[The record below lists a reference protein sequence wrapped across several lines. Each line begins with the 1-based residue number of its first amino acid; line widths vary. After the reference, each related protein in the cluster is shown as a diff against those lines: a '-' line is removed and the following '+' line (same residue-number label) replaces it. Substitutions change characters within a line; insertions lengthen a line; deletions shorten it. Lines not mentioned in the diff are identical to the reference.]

1 MALMRSL
8 TATFVLLAAMLVGL
22 GGGFLAP
29 ATFDTNLILWP
40 AIFAQ
45 TLAAVGGLRPDW
57 LTDPTKR
64 SEALRLLMV
73 HHAAATIP
81 YLVAWFFLPDAVK
94 ATPLAIGLIWLAI
107 VPTAAGLPAYA
118 TAARTAPSTIT
129 AFALLAYLCGLIITP
144 VLALV
149 IFGGGTDI
157 GRLITAM
164 LIGLIVPAT
173 LGIIFGRLIRRVPAQ
188 IRTAI
193 VAVSMTITTY
203 VFGSAI
209 NSALTGGT
217 VSAGV
222 IVLALLAGAS
232 RVPLSVLLGVLFVGR
247 SRALRP
253 AAALAAGYKND
264 ALAASTALQVAGPLA
279 VVPALG
285 SLLCEMALML
295 AASLVT
301 GRRLIRGGEAPPRPA
316 SA

>member
-1 MALMRSL
+1 MSLVKSL
-8 TATFVLLAAMLVGL
+8 TATFVLLAAMILGL
-22 GGGFLAP
+22 GGGLIAP
-29 ATFDTNLILWP
+29 ARFDTNLVLWP

-57 LTDPTKR
+57 LTEPAKR
-64 SEALRLLMV
+64 SEAVRLLLV
-73 HHAAATIP
+73 HHAAATVP
-81 YLVAWFFLPDAVK
+81 YLIAWFFLPDSMK
-94 ATPLAIGLIWLAI
+94 STPLAIGLIWLAI

-129 AFALLAYLCGLIITP
+129 AFALLAYLCGLVITP

-157 GRLITAM
+157 GRLITSM
-164 LIGLIVPAT
+164 LVGLIIPAT

-209 NSALTGGT
+209 NEALTGGV

-222 IVLALLAGAS
+222 VLVALLAGAS
-232 RVPLSVLLGVLFVGR
+232 RVPLSVALGLLFIGR
-247 SRALRP
+247 RRDLRP

-285 SLLCEMALML
+285 SLLCEMGLML
-295 AASLVT
+295 AAAIVT
-301 GRRLIRGGEAPPRPA
+301 GHRLAPRDEAPPETA
-316 SA
+316 

>member
-1 MALMRSL
+1 MSLVKSLM
-8 TATFVLLAAMLVGL
+8 ATFILLAAMILGL
-22 GGGFLAP
+22 GGGLIVP
-29 ATFDTNLILWP
+29 ARFDTNLILWP

-57 LTDPTKR
+57 LTDPRKR
-64 SEALRLLMV
+64 SAAVRLLLV

-81 YLVAWFFLPDAVK
+81 YLVAWMFLPDSVK
-94 ATPLAIGLIWLAI
+94 STPLAVGLIWLAI

-129 AFALLAYLCGLIITP
+129 AFALLAYLSGLIITP

-157 GRLITAM
+157 GRLIAAM
-164 LIGLIVPAT
+164 LGGLIVPGI
-173 LGIIFGRLIRRVPAQ
+173 LGIVLGRQIRRVPAQ

-209 NSALTGGT
+209 NDTLTGGV

-222 IVLALLAGAS
+222 ILLALLAGAS
-232 RVPLSVLLGVLFVGR
+232 RVPLSVILGVLLVGR
-247 SRALRP
+247 RPALRP

-285 SLLCEMALML
+285 SLLSEMALML
-295 AASLVT
+295 AATLVT
-301 GRRLIRGGEAPPRPA
+301 THRTARQRESPPA
-316 SA
+316 SCLR

>member
-1 MALMRSL
+1 M
-8 TATFVLLAAMLVGL
+8 ATFILLAAMVMGL
-22 GGGFLAP
+22 GSGLVIP
-29 ATFDTNLILWP
+29 AGFDTNLILWP

-45 TLAAVGGLRPDW
+45 TLAAVGGLSPDW
-57 LTDPTKR
+57 LTNTKKR
-64 SEALRLLMV
+64 SDAVRLLVV
-73 HHAAATIP
+73 HHAAATVP
-81 YLVAWFFLPDAVK
+81 YLAAWIFLPDSVK
-94 ATPLAIGLIWLAI
+94 STPLAIGLIWLAI

-144 VLALV
+144 VLAVV
-149 IFGGGTDI
+149 IFGGATDI
-157 GRLITAM
+157 GRLIVAM
-164 LIGLIVPAT
+164 LVGLIIPGT
-173 LGIIFGRLIRRVPAQ
+173 LGIVFGRLIRRVPAHV
-188 IRTAI
+188 RTAI

-209 NSALTGGT
+209 NAALTGGV

-222 IVLALLAGAS
+222 ILLALLAGAS
-232 RVPLSVLLGVLFVGR
+232 RVPLSVGLGVLFVGR
-247 SRALRP
+247 ARSLRP

-301 GRRLIRGGEAPPRPA
+301 SHRRVHRTSAPPHPA
-316 SA
+316 

>member
-1 MALMRSL
+1 MSLVKSL
-8 TATFVLLAAMLVGL
+8 TATFILLAAMILGL
-22 GGGFLAP
+22 GGGLVAP
-29 ATFDTNLILWP
+29 ARFDTNLILWP

-57 LTDPTKR
+57 LTDPAKR
-64 SEALRLLMV
+64 SEAVRLLLV
-73 HHAAATIP
+73 HHAAATVP
-81 YLVAWFFLPDAVK
+81 YLAAWFFLPDSVK
-94 ATPLAIGLIWLAI
+94 STPLAIGLIWLAI

-149 IFGGGTDI
+149 IFGGATDI

-164 LIGLIVPAT
+164 LVGLIVPAT
-173 LGIIFGRLIRRVPAQ
+173 LGIIFGGLIRRVPAQ
-188 IRTAI
+188 IRTGI

-209 NSALTGGT
+209 NAALTGGV
-217 VSAGV
+217 VSAGMV
-222 IVLALLAGAS
+222 LLALVAGAS
-232 RVPLSVLLGVLFVGR
+232 RVPLSVALGMLFVGR
-247 SRALRP
+247 RRGLRP

-301 GRRLIRGGEAPPRPA
+301 SRRLARRRDAPPQPA
-316 SA
+316 